1 MTDDQLFEDH
11 PDLLDLE
18 RLAIG
23 HQADPGATVRL
34 ARDQPL
40 LVEPDEGGADRG
52 PAGVQPKRE
61 VSLDQSLIGVKAAAD
76 DLIPQ
81 PPVGVGA
88 AILDGPGLAT
98 CSGGRR
104 APRRVSDNRS
114 FQCGPSCAIMPNIV
128 DNPANNLA
136 HGGEAVMV
144 DRRLRRFLAL
154 PALALV
160 LALTACG
167 SSGGST
173 GSGLGSG
180 DLLVGVLAPFSGVD
194 ANLGPAYYAACLAAA
209 PAINNNGGVGGRHV
223 TCQKFDTRGEPAD
236 AAPAANQMVASNS
249 NLMAVVGCTS
259 DEASAVAPIVDRA
272 HIPMFCMTGQ
282 SEFNKTKLPY
292 FHRLVPADIFDAYGM
307 VGWVM
312 YGPNHP
318 AWNKVALVFG
328 DDIGSQSFVQPA
340 TNALQHFGKTVKNF
354 PIHLGASSFRTEV
367 QSMLDFK
374 PDVIFTEA
382 LGSAGTYLGE
392 VKELNGGQTIPFIG
406 TSATIDPAWFKD
418 VTSTIS
424 VNDVVQYYR
433 GVDLG
438 YTFSGKAYDEFKA
451 NLQAAA
457 STFAD
462 APKYG
467 QRGSTLHLYDGIIM
481 TALAMVATNS
491 KDPTVYNPKI
501 KEIANGTSGATV
513 VHMYKEGLDAL
524 NAGKSIRY
532 VGAAGENNF
541 DQYNNSQSGYILVKY
556 DAQGGEVQVSALTPE
571 QTKKLSDAGGL

>member
-1 MTDDQLFEDH
+1 M
-11 PDLLDLE
+11 
-18 RLAIG
+18 
-23 HQADPGATVRL
+23 
-34 ARDQPL
+34 
-40 LVEPDEGGADRG
+40 
-52 PAGVQPKRE
+52 
-61 VSLDQSLIGVKAAAD
+61 
-76 DLIPQ
+76 
-81 PPVGVGA
+81 
-88 AILDGPGLAT
+88 
-98 CSGGRR
+98 
-104 APRRVSDNRS
+104 
-114 FQCGPSCAIMPNIV
+114 
-128 DNPANNLA
+128 AN
-136 HGGEAVMV
+136 G
-144 DRRLRRFLAL
+144 RLRRFLVL
-154 PALALV
+154 PSAAMALV
-160 LALTACG
+160 LTACG
-167 SSGGST
+167 TSGGST
-173 GSGLGSG
+173 GGGLGSG
-180 DLLVGVLAPFSGVD
+180 DLLVGVLAPFSGAD

-259 DEASAVAPIVDRA
+259 DEASAVAPIVDKA

-292 FHRLVPADIFDAYGM
+292 FHRLVPADIFDAYAM
-307 VGWVM
+307 VGWVI
-312 YGPNHP
+312 YGPSHP

-328 DDIGSQSFVQPA
+328 DDIGSQAFVQPA
-340 TNALQHFGKTVKNF
+340 TNALQHLGKTVKNF

-367 QSMLDFK
+367 QSMLAFQ
-374 PDVIFTEA
+374 PDVILTEA

-392 VKELNGGQTIPFIG
+392 VKELNSGQTIPFIG

-424 VNDVVQYYR
+424 ANDVVQFYR

-438 YTFSGKAYDEFKA
+438 YTFSGTAYDEFKA
-451 NLQAAA
+451 NLQVAA

-501 KEIANGTSGATV
+501 KEIANGTSGSTD
-513 VHMYKEGLDAL
+513 VHTYKEGLDAL
-524 NAGKSIRY
+524 HAGKSIRY
-532 VGAAGENNF
+532 IGAAGQNNF

-556 DAQGGEVQVSALTPE
+556 DAQGGEVKVASLTPE

>member
-1 MTDDQLFEDH
+1 M
-11 PDLLDLE
+11 
-18 RLAIG
+18 
-23 HQADPGATVRL
+23 
-34 ARDQPL
+34 
-40 LVEPDEGGADRG
+40 
-52 PAGVQPKRE
+52 
-61 VSLDQSLIGVKAAAD
+61 
-76 DLIPQ
+76 
-81 PPVGVGA
+81 
-88 AILDGPGLAT
+88 
-98 CSGGRR
+98 
-104 APRRVSDNRS
+104 
-114 FQCGPSCAIMPNIV
+114 
-128 DNPANNLA
+128 AN
-136 HGGEAVMV
+136 G
-144 DRRLRRFLAL
+144 RLRRFLVL
-154 PALALV
+154 PSAALALV
-160 LALTACG
+160 LTACG
-167 SSGGST
+167 TSGGST
-173 GSGLGSG
+173 GGGLGSG
-180 DLLVGVLAPFSGVD
+180 DLLVGVLAPFSGAD

-259 DEASAVAPIVDRA
+259 DEASAVAPIVDKA

-292 FHRLVPADIFDAYGM
+292 FHRLVPADIFDAYAM
-307 VGWVM
+307 VGWVI
-312 YGPNHP
+312 YGPSHP

-328 DDIGSQSFVQPA
+328 DDIGSQAFVQPA
-340 TNALQHFGKTVKNF
+340 TNALQHLGKTVKNF

-367 QSMLDFK
+367 QSMLAFT
-374 PDVIFTEA
+374 PDVILTEA

-392 VKELNGGQTIPFIG
+392 VKELNSGQTIPFIG

-424 VNDVVQYYR
+424 VNDVVQFYR

-438 YTFSGKAYDEFKA
+438 YTFSGTAYDEFKA
-451 NLQAAA
+451 NLQVAA

-501 KEIANGTSGATV
+501 KEIANGTSGSTD
-513 VHMYKEGLDAL
+513 VHTYKEGLDAL
-524 NAGKSIRY
+524 HAGKSIRY
-532 VGAAGENNF
+532 IGAAGQNNF

-556 DAQGGEVQVSALTPE
+556 DAQGGEVKVASLTPE

>member
-1 MTDDQLFEDH
+1 M
-11 PDLLDLE
+11 
-18 RLAIG
+18 
-23 HQADPGATVRL
+23 
-34 ARDQPL
+34 
-40 LVEPDEGGADRG
+40 EGKTMA
-52 PAGVQPKRE
+52 
-61 VSLDQSLIGVKAAAD
+61 
-76 DLIPQ
+76 
-81 PPVGVGA
+81 
-88 AILDGPGLAT
+88 
-98 CSGGRR
+98 GGRW
-104 APRRVSDNRS
+104 
-114 FQCGPSCAIMPNIV
+114 
-128 DNPANNLA
+128 
-136 HGGEAVMV
+136 
-144 DRRLRRFLAL
+144 RRLLAVPSVGLLLAL
-154 PALALV
+154 A
-160 LALTACG
+160 ACG
-167 SSGGST
+167 GSSAATGG
-173 GSGLGSG
+173 GLGSG
-180 DLLVGVLAPFSGVD
+180 DLLVGVLAPFSGAD

-259 DEASAVAPIVDRA
+259 DEASAVAPIVDKA

-292 FHRLVPADIFDAYGM
+292 FHRLVPADIYDAYAM
-307 VGWVM
+307 VGWVQ

-328 DDIGSQSFVQPA
+328 DDIGSQTFVDPA
-340 TNALQHFGKTVKNF
+340 TNALKHFGKTVQNF

-367 QSMLDFK
+367 QSMLNFK

-392 VKELNGGQTIPFIG
+392 VKELNSGQTIPFIG

-424 VNDVVQYYR
+424 TNDVVQDYR

-438 YTFSGKAYDEFKA
+438 YTFSGTAYDEFTA

-462 APKYG
+462 APKYK

-513 VHMYKEGLDAL
+513 VHTYKEGLDAL
-524 NAGKSIRY
+524 HAGKSIQY
-532 VGAAGENNF
+532 VGAGGQNNF

-556 DAQGGEVQVSALTPE
+556 DAQGGEVQVASLTAD
-571 QTKKLSDAGGL
+571 QTKTLSAAGGI